1 MAGLFK
7 ERPGIALAMTAFSLS
22 ALGLPPFSGF
32 WAKFYVFKAAL
43 DAGLWPAG
51 GARPGG
57 LASWRPSTICA

>member
-1 MAGLFK
+1 
-7 ERPGIALAMTAFSLS
+7 MTAFSLS

-43 DAGLWPAG
+43 DAGLPARR

-57 LASWRPSTICA
+57 LASWPPSTTCA